1 VQHVTPDQLNI
12 EGTKMMYLAAGLAL
26 LGAAIGMAFRWRALL
41 PAIVLVPFLVT
52 IFSVSRGARFDMTA
66 TAILIAE
73 AVLQGGYFVGLLL
86 RFLIPAFRSS
96 SAAAESRG
104 GPKAS
109 DEDRHPASPTEA

>member
-1 VQHVTPDQLNI
+1 
-12 EGTKMMYLAAGLAL
+12 MMYLAAGLAL

-41 PAIVLVPFLVT
+41 PAIVLVPFVVT

-73 AVLQGGYFVGLLL
+73 AVLQGSYFVGLLL

-96 SAAAESRG
+96 SSGSRAAAESRG

-109 DEDRHPASPTEA
+109 DDDRHPASPTEA